1 MPPRSSGCYCERCRR
16 RLGGIYFFATQCS
29 FNLGSRARPTSAMY
43 RVLVNFV

>member
-1 MPPRSSGCYCERCRR
+1 MVVIVKDVVEGWVVYT
-16 RLGGIYFFATQCS
+16 FFATQRS